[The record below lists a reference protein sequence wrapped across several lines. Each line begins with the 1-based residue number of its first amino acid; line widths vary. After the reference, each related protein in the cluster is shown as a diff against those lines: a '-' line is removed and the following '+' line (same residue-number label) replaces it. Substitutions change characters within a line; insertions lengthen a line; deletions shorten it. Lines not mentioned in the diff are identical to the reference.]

1 MPNVNDIANL
11 AEALEKHPV
20 IVVGD
25 RCVAVRNRNATCRK
39 CVQACPFDALKV
51 EANELTLDATSCVG
65 CGACIGICPTEALV
79 SAESPD
85 NTLSVASIK
94 ALEHANGVGVIA
106 CARISSKHLADPEQ
120 YLEVSCLARVDESIV
135 VELAAQGASS
145 VMLVDG
151 VCKTCKYRDCISG
164 VEETMDQARLVIQAG
179 GSACTVERASSF
191 PDELLIEDAT
201 GMFGSTRRRF
211 FSDAVGAARET
222 AMVAAKTT
230 IEQELGMK
238 AQEAAIGERLRVT
251 KDGSLPTIDVPRH
264 DRLLN
269 AFDALGA
276 QVGERLDSR
285 KFATVSIDAEKCN
298 SCGMCA
304 VFCPTGALRRNETEK
319 ASDPITSIEFSASEC
334 INCSLCKDVCWE
346 GALTLEEGVAF
357 EQLYD
362 FEPKV
367 FHLRDARKNKSP
379 FGSFS
384 L

>member
-51 EANELTLDATSCVG
+51 EANELSLDATSCVG
-65 CGACIGICPTEALV
+65 CGACIGVCPTEALI
-79 SAESPD
+79 SAELPD
-85 NTLSVASIK
+85 NALSAAAIK
-94 ALEHANGVGVIA
+94 ALENADGVGVIA
-106 CARISSKHLADPEQ
+106 CARISSKHLADPEK
-120 YLEVSCLARVDESIV
+120 YVEVSCLACVDESII
-135 VELAAQGASS
+135 VELVAQGASS
-145 VMLVDG
+145 IVLVDG
-151 VCKTCKYRDCISG
+151 VCKTCKYRDCVAC
-164 VEETMDQARLVIQAG
+164 VEDAMDQARLVIHAG
-179 GSACTVERASSF
+179 GSTCTVERASSF

-201 GMFGSTRRRF
+201 GMFGSTRRGF

-238 AQEAAIGERLRVT
+238 VQEPSIGERLRVT
-251 KDGSLPTIDVPRH
+251 KSGSLPTIDAPRH

-269 AFDALGA
+269 AFDALGG
-276 QVGERLDSR
+276 QVGDRLDSR
-285 KFATVSIDAEKCN
+285 KFATVSIDSDKCN

-304 VFCPTGALRRNETEK
+304 VFCPTGALRRDESQ
-319 ASDPITSIEFSASEC
+319 ASSDPISFIEFSASEC
-334 INCSLCKDVCWE
+334 VNCLLCKDVCWK
-346 GALTLEEGVAF
+346 GALTLEKGVSF

-362 FEPKV
+362 FEPRV
-367 FHLRDARKNKSP
+367 FHMQNSRKQNSP
-379 FGSFS
+379 FGAFG

>member
-20 IVVGD
+20 IVLGD

-51 EANELTLDATSCVG
+51 EANELILDATSCVG

-106 CARISSKHLADPEQ
+106 CARISSKHLADPEK
-120 YLEVSCLARVDESIV
+120 YVEVSCLARCDESII

-151 VCKTCKYRDCISG
+151 FCKTCKYRDCVAC
-164 VEETMDQARLVIQAG
+164 VEEAMDQARLVIHAG
-179 GSACTVERASSF
+179 GRTCAVERASSF

-201 GMFGSTRRRF
+201 GMFGSTRRGF

-238 AQEAAIGERLRVT
+238 VQEQSIGERLRVT
-251 KDGSLPTIDVPRH
+251 NSGSLPTIDAPRH

-269 AFDALGA
+269 AFDALGS
-276 QVGERLDSR
+276 QVGDRLDSR
-285 KFATVSIDAEKCN
+285 KFATVSIDIDKCN

-304 VFCPTGALRRNETEK
+304 VFCPTGALRRDE
-319 ASDPITSIEFSASEC
+319 AQASSDPISFIEFSASEC
-334 INCSLCKDVCWE
+334 VNCSLCKDVCWK
-346 GALTLEEGVAF
+346 GALTLEEGVSF

-362 FEPKV
+362 FEPRV
-367 FHLRDARKNKSP
+367 FHMRNSRNQKSP
-379 FGSFS
+379 FGSFG

>member
-11 AEALEKHPV
+11 AEALEKHP
-20 IVVGD
+20 IHVVGD

-39 CVQACPFDALKV
+39 CVQVCPFGALDV
-51 EANELTLDATSCVG
+51 EANELTLDSTSCVG
-65 CGACIGICPTEALV
+65 CGACVGVCPTEAFNLV
-79 SAESPD
+79 ETPD
-85 NTLSVASIK
+85 NALSEAARI
-94 ALEHANGVGVIA
+94 ALENANGVGTIA
-106 CARISSKHLADPEQ
+106 CARISSKHLADPSK
-120 YLEVSCLARVDESIV
+120 YVEVSCLARIDESII

-151 VCKTCKYRDCISG
+151 TCKTCKYRDCVAG
-164 VEETMDQARLVIQAG
+164 VQETMDQAKVVIDAG
-179 GSACTVERASSF
+179 GSTCSVERASSF
-191 PDELLIEDAT
+191 PEELRIEDAT
-201 GMFGSTRRRF
+201 GMFGSTRRGF

-238 AQEAAIGERLRVT
+238 AQEASIGERLRVT
-251 KDGSLPTIDVPRH
+251 KGGSLPIIDTPRH

-269 AFDALGA
+269 AFDALGE
-276 QVGERLDSR
+276 QVGECLDSR

-304 VFCPTGALRRNETEK
+304 VFCPTGALRRDEAQEP
-319 ASDPITSIEFSASEC
+319 SDPISFIEFSASEC
-334 INCSLCKDVCWE
+334 VNCSLCKDVCWK
-346 GALTLEEGVAF
+346 GALTLERGVPF

-362 FEPKV
+362 FEPRV
-367 FHLRDARKNKSP
+367 FHMQNSRKQKSP
-379 FGSFS
+379 FGAFG